1 MLYIYFYIL
10 LIYIVLKIVDNF
22 EEFMANE
29 IHEKLQRDDQI
40 YQNLFDELD
49 MLIVENIVTKEED
62 IRLR

>member
-1 MLYIYFYIL
+1 
-10 LIYIVLKIVDNF
+10 
-22 EEFMANE
+22 MANE